1 MKENLFKFNLYLG
14 LLGLGISSLLLTL
27 GSPFMKT
34 WFYIFAWWS
43 FILVIDSLNFRQSH
57 FSPLSESVKDFIT
70 LAFISVFIWLVFEL
84 FNLRLRNWSYHG
96 LPSSAFERWLGY
108 FLAFATV
115 APALK
120 ELSIFYKNQLGG
132 KKLALFKLQTTSV
145 LLNIFTLVGMA
156 SILMPLIWPELF
168 FPLVWIGFVFL
179 IEPINYRLKN
189 DSLLKDWENM
199 DWGRFW
205 SWLMA
210 GLSAGILWELF
221 NYWAG
226 SHWEYT
232 LPYFYFGKVFQMP
245 ALGYFGFLPFSFE
258 VFAILTLLFSLKKKL
273 SGKRFLQLVL
283 CINFLIF
290 SAICFMLIDKLTV
303 IH

>member
-1 MKENLFKFNLYLG
+1 MLILD
-14 LLGLGISSLLLTL
+14 SS
-27 GSPFMKT
+27 FMKT

-57 FSPLSESVKDFIT
+57 SSPLSESVKDFIA

-84 FNLRLRNWSYHG
+84 FNLRLKNWSYHD
-96 LPSSAFERWLGY
+96 LPSSPFERWLGY

-120 ELSIFYKNQLGG
+120 ELSIFYKNRLEG
-132 KKLALFKLQTTSV
+132 KKLALFRLQITPA
-145 LLNIFTLVGMA
+145 LLNIFTLVGMVFL
-156 SILMPLIWPELF
+156 LMPLIWPDLF
-168 FPLVWIGFVFL
+168 FPLVWLSFVFL

-205 SWLMA
+205 SWLLA
-210 GLSAGILWELF
+210 GLSAGVPWELF
-221 NYWAG
+221 NYWSG

-232 LPYFYFGKVFQMP
+232 LPYFNFWKAFQMP
-245 ALGYFGFLPFSFE
+245 ALGYFGFLPFAFE
-258 VFAILTLLFSLKKKL
+258 VFAILTLIFSLKKKL
-273 SGKRFLQLVL
+273 SRKGLLQIVVCIHFLV
-283 CINFLIF
+283 FY
-290 SAICFMLIDKLTV
+290 AICFMLIDKFTV